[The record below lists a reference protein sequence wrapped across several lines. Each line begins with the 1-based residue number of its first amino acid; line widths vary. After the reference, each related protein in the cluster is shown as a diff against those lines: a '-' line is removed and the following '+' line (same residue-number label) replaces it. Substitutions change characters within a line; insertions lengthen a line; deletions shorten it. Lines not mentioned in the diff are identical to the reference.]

1 MKELLLCHLF
11 NPTTHTHTH
20 SFFFSFFKGSAV
32 TDVPDQL
39 NPEQVQYC
47 LYM

>member
-11 NPTTHTHTH
+11 NPPPLTPTLTP
-20 SFFFSFFKGSAV
+20 FFKGSAV

-47 LYM
+47 LCM

>member
-11 NPTTHTHTH
+11 NPPPLTP
-20 SFFFSFFKGSAV
+20 FFSFFKGSAV

-47 LYM
+47 LCM

>member
-11 NPTTHTHTH
+11 NPPTHTHTH
-20 SFFFSFFKGSAV
+20 SFFSFFKGSAV

-47 LYM
+47 LCM